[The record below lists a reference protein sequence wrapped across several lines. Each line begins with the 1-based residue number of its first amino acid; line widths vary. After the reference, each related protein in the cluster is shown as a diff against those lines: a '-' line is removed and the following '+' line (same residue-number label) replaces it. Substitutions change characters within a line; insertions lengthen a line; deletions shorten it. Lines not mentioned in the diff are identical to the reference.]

1 MYFTPSDTASS
12 VPAVDREQHIARL
25 TEAGKRRR
33 RAMDAKRKASEE
45 IAAMIPAAH
54 RAGVGVSE
62 IAKLTGMSRRAVYD
76 ILGENE

>member
-1 MYFTPSDTASS
+1 MS
-12 VPAVDREQHIARL
+12 AVDRDQFIARL

-33 RAMDAKRKASEE
+33 RAMETKRTASEE
-45 IAAMIPAAH
+45 IAALIPSAY